1 MSTSAV
7 NTRDTRLVSII
18 SSAHEAERRADH
30 AHQIQLRVSSSSS
43 DHSTTTTTGPLK
55 KTNGVSETL
64 AEPETRQ
71 VLPKMHLLLLFLL
84 FYIFNEVWAQSQT
97 LKV

>member
-30 AHQIQLRVSSSSS
+30 AHQIQLSVSSSSS

-55 KTNGVSETL
+55 KPNGVSETL

-71 VLPKMHLLLLFLL
+71 VLGNAFITVISSVLHF
-84 FYIFNEVWAQSQT
+84 Q
-97 LKV
+97 